1 MDLRPYGRAPTHKTT
16 PLFNALH
23 KLDDIARIYDG
34 LLTETAFCLLNEDHL
49 KLATIY
55 QGLAG
60 VLYSITD
67 DGKMLALIPESL
79 GYTRFD
85 TNMEVTAGGYGP
97 DYGKLIIEW

>member
-1 MDLRPYGRAPTHKTT
+1 MNLIPYGRAPTHRTT

-23 KLDDIARIYDG
+23 TLADIARIYDG
-34 LLTETAFCLLNEDHL
+34 ELTESAYCLLNEDHL

-55 QGLAG
+55 AGLAE
-60 VLYSITD
+60 VLYTINE

-79 GYTRFD
+79 GYTMFRTD
-85 TNMEVTAGGYGP
+85 MTTTEGGYGP

>member
-1 MDLRPYGRAPTHKTT
+1 MNLIPYGRAPTHRVT

-23 KLDDIARIYDG
+23 ILDDIVLIYDG
-34 LLTETAFCLLNEDHL
+34 DLAESAYCLLNEDHL
-49 KLATIY
+49 SIATIY
-55 QGLAG
+55 SGLAN

-67 DGKMLALIPESL
+67 EGKMLALIPDTL

-85 TNMEVTAGGYGP
+85 TNMDTTAGGYGP

>member
-1 MDLRPYGRAPTHKTT
+1 MALKPYGRAPTHRIT

-23 KLDDIARIYDG
+23 TLADIALIYDG
-34 LLTETAFCLLNEDHL
+34 DLSETAYCLLNEDHL

-55 QGLAG
+55 SGLSE

-67 DGKMLALIPESL
+67 EGKMIALIPQTL
-79 GYTRFD
+79 GYTMIT
-85 TNMEVTAGGYGP
+85 TNMDTTEGGYGP